1 MNNQDYE
8 VFLLARSYAD
18 REEYAKAV
26 ELLELLSRKGN
37 RKAIFELALLYCRF
51 QPEIHLH
58 KAVNLFTL
66 AGELGYPESYYYLG
80 KIYYE
85 RKEYAE
91 AYRFFER
98 GKKKAESHLYLG
110 KIALEAQVKNV
121 SKRVAFVNFLE
132 GSKRRVYECDYYLAI
147 CYRFGY
153 GIRKDDE
160 KAEYYLKRA
169 MAHRIDD
176 SYHLLKN

>member
-91 AYRFFER
+91 AYRFLKE
-98 GKKKAESHLYLG
+98 GKRKRKATS
-110 KIALEAQVKNV
+110 I
-121 SKRVAFVNFLE
+121 
-132 GSKRRVYECDYYLAI
+132 
-147 CYRFGY
+147 
-153 GIRKDDE
+153 
-160 KAEYYLKRA
+160 
-169 MAHRIDD
+169 
-176 SYHLLKN
+176 